1 MSFLE
6 RLKRR
11 QREEKPE
18 DWDWAWKIINREELA
33 EEIGEEMARVLYRFP
48 QIRPPLVAP
57 PKIVLPITFPETAL
71 RFLKPHQYL
80 TVPTN
85 STKKVYFYKLPGDH
99 RGVIQRVGNTFYAET
114 KATWRVDG
122 KEVYGQSIE
131 REIANINNPLELRPP
146 IPVTDRIEWIVKNE
160 SGEFD
165 REYHVICD
173 GISCHKSEYD
183 LLLSWLKA

>member
-1 MSFLE
+1 MSSS
-6 RLKRR
+6 RLKKPVKEFIPPEFKLAEEIIE
-11 QREEKPE
+11 RES
-18 DWDWAWKIINREELA
+18 LA
-33 EEIGEEMARVLYRFP
+33 EEIGEEIVRAIRAPVVMPPTVVVPEMEFP
-48 QIRPPLVAP
+48 S
-57 PKIVLPITFPETAL
+57 TAL

-85 STKKVYFYKLPGDH
+85 STKRVYFYKLPGDH
-99 RGVIQRVGNTFYAET
+99 RGVIQRVGNTFYSET

-122 KEVYGQSIE
+122 KEVYGQPIE
-131 REIANINNPLELRPP
+131 REIANINSPLELRPP

-165 REYHVICD
+165 REYHVLMD